1 MKLDHGLRL
10 ELNQKL
16 MMTPELRQAIAILQM
31 SAMELSDIIA
41 EEILENPILEL
52 AEKNDD
58 GPDPMDNIPQLDGTG
73 QVELPEEPRENK
85 QLDDYFD
92 WADYFSNG
100 TEKKSEHVVADE
112 KRPFEVFVKNNV
124 SLHEH
129 LELQLYLAVGDATT
143 KQIGGYLL
151 GCIDDNGY
159 LCSTVAEAALAL
171 GRGEEYVAEVLALIQ
186 TFDPLG
192 VGARNLQECLTLQL
206 EQKGIDSELVKSII
220 TDFLPD
226 VAAGRYK
233 IIAEKLG
240 CTTSDIQRGVD
251 IIRTLDP
258 KPGRAFGKE
267 ESTYITPDITVEK
280 VNGKYVI
287 LVNDTN
293 TPKLT
298 ISPYYRSVAMDA
310 DNESKKF
317 LEGRMNSAVWLI
329 KSIEQRRRTLYNV
342 MEAIIL
348 LQPEFFDHG
357 AKFLRP
363 LIMKQVSEQ
372 IEVHE
377 STVSRAIA
385 NKYVATPHGLV
396 SLRSFFSTAVHNST
410 GGQDVAATQVKQK
423 IKEFIVGESSA
434 DPFSDQT
441 LADILCQHGIKISRR
456 TVAKY
461 REELGISSSAKRK
474 RY

>member
-1 MKLDHGLRL
+1 
-10 ELNQKL
+10 
-16 MMTPELRQAIAILQM
+16 
-31 SAMELSDIIA
+31 
-41 EEILENPILEL
+41 
-52 AEKNDD
+52 
-58 GPDPMDNIPQLDGTG
+58 
-73 QVELPEEPRENK
+73 
-85 QLDDYFD
+85 
-92 WADYFSNG
+92 
-100 TEKKSEHVVADE
+100 
-112 KRPFEVFVKNNV
+112 
-124 SLHEH
+124 LHEH
-129 LELQLYLAVGDATT
+129 LELQLHLAVRDEISKKAGN
-143 KQIGGYLL
+143 YLL

-171 GRGEEYVAEVLALIQ
+171 GMNEQIVGQVLELIQ

-206 EQKGIDSELVKSII
+206 EQKGIENKLVKSII
-220 TDFLPD
+220 ADYLPD
-226 VAAGRYK
+226 VATGRYK
-233 IIAEKLG
+233 VIAEKLG
-240 CTTSDIQRGVD
+240 CTPSDVQQAVD
-251 IIRTLDP
+251 MIRTLDP

-267 ESTYITPDITVEK
+267 QSTYITPDITVER

-298 ISPYYRSVAMDA
+298 INPYYRHVAMDS

-317 LEGRMNSAVWLI
+317 LEGRLNSAVWLI

-342 MEAIIL
+342 MEAIIS
-348 LQPEFFDHG
+348 LQQDFFDRG
-357 AKFLRP
+357 SKFLRP

-410 GGQDVAATQVKQK
+410 GGQDVAATKVKQK
-423 IKEFIVGESSA
+423 IKELIAGESA
-434 DPFSDQT
+434 TDPFSDQA
-441 LADILCQHGIKISRR
+441 LGDILCQHGIKISRR

-461 REELGISSSAKRK
+461 REELGIMSSAKRK

>member
-31 SAMELSDIIA
+31 SAMELSDVIA
-41 EEILENPILEL
+41 EEILENPILEI
-52 AEKNDD
+52 AEKDGD
-58 GPDPMDNIPQLDGTG
+58 GPD
-73 QVELPEEPRENK
+73 QVEQAELPREEK

-100 TEKKSEHVVADE
+100 MEKKSEHVVADE
-112 KRPFEVFVKNNV
+112 KTPFEVFLKNNI

-129 LELQLYLAVGDATT
+129 LELQLHLAVRDEISKKAGN
-143 KQIGGYLL
+143 YLL

-171 GRGEEYVAEVLALIQ
+171 GMNEQIVGQVLELIQ

-206 EQKGIDSELVKSII
+206 EQKGIENKLVKSII
-220 TDFLPD
+220 ADYLPD
-226 VAAGRYK
+226 VATGRYK
-233 IIAEKLG
+233 VIAEKLG
-240 CTTSDIQRGVD
+240 CTPSDVQQAVD
-251 IIRTLDP
+251 MIRTLDP

-267 ESTYITPDITVEK
+267 QSTYITPDITVER

-298 ISPYYRSVAMDA
+298 INPYYRHVAMDS

-317 LEGRMNSAVWLI
+317 LEGRLNSAVWLI

-342 MEAIIL
+342 MEAIIS
-348 LQPEFFDHG
+348 LQQDFFDRG
-357 AKFLRP
+357 SKFLRP

-410 GGQDVAATQVKQK
+410 GGQDVAATKVKQK
-423 IKEFIVGESSA
+423 IKELIAGESA
-434 DPFSDQT
+434 TDPFSDQA
-441 LADILCQHGIKISRR
+441 LGDILCQHGIKISRR

-461 REELGISSSAKRK
+461 REELGIMSSAKRK

>member
-31 SAMELSDIIA
+31 SAMELSDVIA
-41 EEILENPILEL
+41 EEMLENPVLEI
-52 AEKNDD
+52 AEKTED
-58 GPDPMDNIPQLDGTG
+58 GPDQTEQI
-73 QVELPEEPRENK
+73 EEPRDSKE
-85 QLDDYFD
+85 LEDFFD

-100 TEKKSEHVVADE
+100 MEKKSEQVVADE
-112 KRPFEVFVKNNV
+112 KTPFEVFLQNNV

-129 LELQLYLAVGDATT
+129 LEMQLNLGVRGDVA
-143 KQIGGYLL
+143 KKIGNYLL

-159 LCSTVAEAALAL
+159 LCSTTQEAALAL
-171 GRGEEYVAEVLALIQ
+171 GVSEEAVAQVLQLIQ
-186 TFDPLG
+186 TFDPVG
-192 VGARNLQECLTLQL
+192 VGARNLQECLILQL
-206 EQKGIDSELVKSII
+206 AQKEIDSELIKNII
-220 TDFLPD
+220 MDYLPD

-233 IIAEKLG
+233 AIGEKLG
-240 CTTSDIQRGVD
+240 CTPSEVQRAVD
-251 IIRTLDP
+251 VIRTLDP
-258 KPGRAFGKE
+258 KPGCAFGKE
-267 ESTYITPDITVEK
+267 ESTYITPDITVER
-280 VNGKYVI
+280 VNGNYVI
-287 LVNDTN
+287 LVNDSN
-293 TPKLT
+293 TPQLT
-298 ISPYYRSVAMDA
+298 ISSYYRSVAMDA
-310 DNESKKF
+310 DNESRKF

-348 LQPEFFDHG
+348 LQKDFFDHG
-357 AKFLRP
+357 SKFLRP

-396 SLRSFFSTAVHNST
+396 SLRSFFSTAVHNSA
-410 GGQDVAATQVKQK
+410 GGQDVAATKVKQK
-423 IKEFIVGESSA
+423 IKELIASENSA
-434 DPFSDQT
+434 DPFSDQG
-441 LADILCQHGIKISRR
+441 LGDILCQHGIKISRR

-461 REELGISSSAKRK
+461 REELGIMSSAKRK

>member
-10 ELNQKL
+10 EMNQKL

-31 SAMELSDIIA
+31 SAMELSDVIA
-41 EEILENPILEL
+41 EEILENPILEI
-52 AEKNDD
+52 AEKD
-58 GPDPMDNIPQLDGTG
+58 GDSSDHTDQAEQMDHSE
-73 QVELPEEPRENK
+73 ELHENK

-100 TEKKSEHVVADE
+100 MEKKSEQVVADE
-112 KRPFEVFVKNNV
+112 KRPFEAFLKNNV

-129 LELQLYLAVGDATT
+129 LELQLHLAVRDEVSKKVGN
-143 KQIGGYLL
+143 YLL

-159 LCSTVAEAALAL
+159 LCSTVEEAALAL
-171 GRGEEYVAEVLALIQ
+171 GVSTDTVAEVLTLIQ

-206 EQKGIDSELVKSII
+206 EQKGIESPLVKAII
-220 TDFLPD
+220 ANYLPD

-240 CTTSDIQRGVD
+240 CTPSDIQQGVD

-258 KPGRAFGKE
+258 KPGRAFGKD
-267 ESTYITPDITVEK
+267 ESTYITPDITVERI
-280 VNGKYVI
+280 NGKYVI

-293 TPKLT
+293 TPKLM
-298 ISPYYRSVAMDA
+298 INPYYRRVAMDA
-310 DNESKKF
+310 DNESRKF

-342 MEAIIL
+342 MEAIIS
-348 LQPEFFDHG
+348 LQKDFFDHG
-357 AKFLRP
+357 SKFLRP

-410 GGQDVAATQVKQK
+410 GGQDVASTKVKQK
-423 IKEFIVGESSA
+423 IKELIAGESST

-441 LADILCQHGIKISRR
+441 LGDILCQHGIKISRR

-461 REELGISSSAKRK
+461 REELGIASSAKRK

>member
-10 ELNQKL
+10 ELSQKL

-31 SAMELSDIIA
+31 SAMELSDVIA
-41 EEILENPILEL
+41 EEILENPILEI
-52 AEKNDD
+52 AEKD
-58 GPDPMDNIPQLDGTG
+58 GDGIDPAEQMEPVD
-73 QVELPEEPRENK
+73 EPRDDK

-92 WADYFSNG
+92 WADYFSNSMD
-100 TEKKSEHVVADE
+100 KKSEQVVADE
-112 KRPFEVFVKNNV
+112 KTPFEVFLKNNV

-129 LELQLYLAVGDATT
+129 LEQQLHLAVRDNLAKKVGN
-143 KQIGGYLL
+143 YLL

-159 LCSTVAEAALAL
+159 LCSTVEEAAVAL
-171 GRGEEYVAEVLALIQ
+171 GLDAEYVLEVLHLIQ

-192 VGARNLQECLTLQL
+192 VGARNLQECLILQL
-206 EQKGIDSELVKSII
+206 EQKGIEDQLVKSII
-220 TDFLPD
+220 KEYLPD

-233 IIAEKLG
+233 VIGEKLG
-240 CTTSDIQRGVD
+240 CTPSDVQQAVD
-251 IIRTLDP
+251 VIRTLDP

-267 ESTYITPDITVEK
+267 ESTYITPDITVERI
-280 VNGKYVI
+280 NGEYVI

-298 ISPYYRSVAMDA
+298 INPYYRRVAMDA

-317 LEGRMNSAVWLI
+317 LEGRLNSAVWLI

-348 LQPEFFDHG
+348 LQKDFFDHG
-357 AKFLRP
+357 PKFLRP

-385 NKYVATPHGLV
+385 NKYVETPHGLV

-410 GGQDVAATQVKQK
+410 GGQDVAASKVKQQ
-423 IKEFIVGESSA
+423 IKELIAGESSA
-434 DPFSDQT
+434 DPFSDQI
-441 LADILCQHGIKISRR
+441 LGDILCQHGIKISRR

-461 REELGISSSAKRK
+461 REELGILSSAKRK

>member
-31 SAMELSDIIA
+31 SAMELSDVIA
-41 EEILENPILEL
+41 EEILENPILEI
-52 AEKNDD
+52 AEKNGDEAEQND
-58 GPDPMDNIPQLDGTG
+58 QAEPVDPAE
-73 QVELPEEPRENK
+73 ELRENK

-92 WADYFSNG
+92 WADYFSNSM
-100 TEKKSEHVVADE
+100 EKKSEQVVADE
-112 KRPFEVFVKNNV
+112 KRPFEVFLKNNV

-129 LELQLYLAVGDATT
+129 LELQLHLAVRDEVAKKVGN
-143 KQIGGYLL
+143 YLL

-159 LCSTVAEAALAL
+159 LCSTVEEAALAL
-171 GRGEEYVAEVLALIQ
+171 GVRQDCVVDVLSLIQ

-192 VGARNLQECLTLQL
+192 VGARNLQECLMLQV
-206 EQKGIDSELVKSII
+206 EAKGIKNQLVKSII
-220 TDFLPD
+220 DDYLPD

-240 CTTSDIQRGVD
+240 CTPSDIQQGVD

-267 ESTYITPDITVEK
+267 ESTYITPDITVER

-293 TPKLT
+293 TPKLM
-298 ISPYYRSVAMDA
+298 INPYYRRVAMDA
-310 DNESKKF
+310 DSESKKF

-342 MEAIIL
+342 MEAIIA
-348 LQPEFFDHG
+348 LQQDFFDHG
-357 AKFLRP
+357 PKFLRP

-410 GGQDVAATQVKQK
+410 GGQDVAATKVKQK
-423 IKEFIVGESSA
+423 IKELIASESSA

-441 LADILCQHGIKISRR
+441 LGDILCQHGIKISRR

-461 REELGISSSAKRK
+461 REELGIASSAKRK

>member
-10 ELNQKL
+10 EMNQKL

-31 SAMELSDIIA
+31 SAMELSDVIA
-41 EEILENPILEL
+41 EEILENPILEI
-52 AEKNDD
+52 AEKDNDGSD
-58 GPDPMDNIPQLDGTG
+58 HGDQAEHVDPVEQL
-73 QVELPEEPRENK
+73 PENK

-92 WADYFSNG
+92 WADYFSNSM
-100 TEKKSEHVVADE
+100 EKKSEQVVADE
-112 KRPFEVFVKNNV
+112 KRPFEAFLKNNV

-129 LELQLYLAVGDATT
+129 LELQLHLTVRDEISKKVGN
-143 KQIGGYLL
+143 YLL

-159 LCSTVAEAALAL
+159 LCSTVEEAALAL
-171 GRGEEYVAEVLALIQ
+171 GVSKERVTEVLELIH

-192 VGARNLQECLTLQL
+192 VGARNLQECLILQL
-206 EQKGIDSELVKSII
+206 EQKGIESQLVRSII
-220 TDFLPD
+220 EQYLPD

-240 CTTSDIQRGVD
+240 CTPSDIQRGVD

-258 KPGRAFGKE
+258 KPGRAFGKD
-267 ESTYITPDITVEK
+267 ESTYITPDITVER

-298 ISPYYRSVAMDA
+298 INPYYRRVAMDA
-310 DNESKKF
+310 DSESKKF

-342 MEAIIL
+342 MEAIIT
-348 LQPEFFDHG
+348 LQQDFFDHG

-410 GGQDVAATQVKQK
+410 GGQDVASTKVKQK
-423 IKEFIVGESSA
+423 IKELIMSESSA

-441 LADILCQHGIKISRR
+441 LGDILCQHGIKISRR

-461 REELGISSSAKRK
+461 REELGIASSAKRK

>member
-31 SAMELSDIIA
+31 SALELSDVIA
-41 EEILENPILEL
+41 EEILENPILEIM
-52 AEKNDD
+52 EKNGDD
-58 GPDPMDNIPQLDGTG
+58 LDRGDQTG
-73 QVELPEEPRENK
+73 QVEQPEEPRDTK
-85 QLDDYFD
+85 QLDDYVD
-92 WADYFSNG
+92 WAEYFSNSID
-100 TEKKSEHVVADE
+100 KKSEHVVAEE
-112 KRPFEVFVKNNV
+112 KTPFEVFLKNNV

-129 LELQLYLAVGDATT
+129 LELQLHLAIGDETT
-143 KQIGGYLL
+143 KTIGHYLL

-159 LCSTVAEAALAL
+159 LCSTVPEAALAL

-192 VGARNLQECLTLQL
+192 VGARDLQECLILQL
-206 EQKGIDSELVKSII
+206 EPKGIDNGLVKSVIESY
-220 TDFLPD
+220 LPD

-233 IIAEKLG
+233 TIAEKLG
-240 CTTSDIQRGVD
+240 CTTSQVQQAVD
-251 IIRTLDP
+251 VIRTLDP

-287 LVNDTN
+287 LVNDNN

-310 DNESKKF
+310 DNESRKF

-348 LQPEFFDHG
+348 LQQEFFDHG
-357 AKFLRP
+357 PKFLRP

-385 NKYVATPHGLV
+385 NKYVATPHGLL

-423 IKEFIVGESSA
+423 IKELIVGESSA

-441 LADILCQHGIKISRR
+441 LADILCQHSIKISRR